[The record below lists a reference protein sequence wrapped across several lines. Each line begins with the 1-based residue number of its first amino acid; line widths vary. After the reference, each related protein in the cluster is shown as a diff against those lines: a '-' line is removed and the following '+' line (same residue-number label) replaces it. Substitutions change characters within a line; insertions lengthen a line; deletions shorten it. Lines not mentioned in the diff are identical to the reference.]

1 MKNLNDII
9 GSKKVLISQLTH
21 DGMRGTIQI
30 RGWKGTVVVSTGAGW
45 DHISVSPLKS
55 NYTPTW
61 DDMCAIKDIF
71 FYEEEAVIQIHP
83 PKSEYVNEKKNCLHL
98 WRANDKDMILPP
110 YWMVGPKEGQT
121 KEDAIREAMQYYK
134 DNGYKW

>member
-1 MKNLNDII
+1 MKNIGEILN
-9 GSKKVLISQLTH
+9 SKKVILRQVTH
-21 DGMRGTIQI
+21 DGINCTIQI
-30 RGWKGTVVVSTGAGW
+30 RGWKGTVIASIGAGW
-45 DHISVSPLKS
+45 DHVSVSPLKS

-83 PKSEYVNEKKNCLHL
+83 PKNEYVNDKKNCLHL
-98 WRANDKDMILPP
+98 WRANDKEMILPP

-121 KEDAIREAMQYYK
+121 REDAIREAKAYYVA
-134 DNGYKW
+134 NGYKW